1 MSEDPLAL
9 RELLTTPMVRAYD
22 VRCSAHRHERG
33 EEEDVSVPTL
43 VFPRRGVFR
52 WEVGKRSVVADPNTA
67 VLFHPARPYRISH
80 PADGGD
86 DCISLRVAQDVVED
100 ALGRRAETPRF
111 WNLPGSAQH
120 ALHAS
125 LRGLDDAAD
134 ALDAEEAAMAILE
147 LFADAPPR
155 VESRDEPAVEAVRE
169 RIAADPSEHPTLAA
183 LARDVGLSP
192 YHLARRFRSQTG
204 SSIHEYRT
212 RLRLLE
218 GLYRIREGADAIA
231 PLAFDLG
238 FASHAHFTGAFR
250 RAFGFNPSEGR
261 RASAGLP

>member
-1 MSEDPLAL
+1 VSEDPLAL
-9 RELLTTPMVRAYD
+9 RELLATPMVTAYD
-22 VRCSAHRHERG
+22 ARCSAHRHEG
-33 EEEDVSVPTL
+33 GDDEDVSVPTL
-43 VFPRRGVFR
+43 VFPRLGVFR
-52 WEVGKRSVVADPNTA
+52 WSAGNRSVVADPNTA
-67 VLFHPARPYRISH
+67 LLFHPAREFRISH

-86 DCISLRVAQDVVED
+86 DCISLRVAQDVFED
-100 ALGRRAETPRF
+100 ALGASAGTPRF

-125 LRGLDDAAD
+125 LRTLEDAAD
-134 ALDAEEAAMAILE
+134 ALEGEETAMAILE

-155 VESRDEPAVEAVRE
+155 AKSHHEQAIEAVRE
-169 RIAADPSEHPTLAA
+169 RIAADPSEHPTLDA

-192 YHLARRFRSQTG
+192 FYLARRFRAQIG

-218 GLYRIREGADAIA
+218 GFYRIREGIDEIA

-250 RAFGFNPSEGR
+250 RAYGLNPSDVR
-261 RASAGLP
+261 RTST